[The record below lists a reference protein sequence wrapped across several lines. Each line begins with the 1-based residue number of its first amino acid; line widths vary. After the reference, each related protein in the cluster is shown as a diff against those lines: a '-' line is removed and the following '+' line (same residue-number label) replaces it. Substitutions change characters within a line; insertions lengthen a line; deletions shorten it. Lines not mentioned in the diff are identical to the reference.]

1 MTTLELQT
9 KHAKILLGDTGEL
22 ERIAALALVY
32 PTQHAGWVVRAVAS
46 QADTDE
52 VTGFI
57 GPTAKQRALEYA
69 GEKYAGVKVMDAPPV

>member
-32 PTQHAGWVVRAVAS
+32 PTHHAGWVVRAVAS
-46 QADTDE
+46 PADTEE
-52 VTGFI
+52 VTGFL
-57 GPTAKQRALEYA
+57 GPTAKERALEYA
-69 GEKYAGVKVMDAPPV
+69 GEKYAGVKLMETAPG

>member
-57 GPTAKQRALEYA
+57 CRRQSDGRAAGLARDRQAVAQR
-69 GEKYAGVKVMDAPPV
+69 

>member
-1 MTTLELQT
+1 MNTLEDQT

-32 PTQHAGWVVRAVAS
+32 PTQHAGWVVRAVTSPAN
-46 QADTDE
+46 AEE

-57 GPTAKQRALEYA
+57 GPTAKQRAMEYA
-69 GEKYAGVKVMDAPPV
+69 AEKYAGVKLYDAAPR

>member
-22 ERIAALALVY
+22 ERVAALALVY
-32 PTQHAGWVVRAVAS
+32 PTHHAGWVVRAVTSEAN
-46 QADTDE
+46 ADE
-52 VTGFI
+52 VTGFL

-69 GEKYAGVKVMDAPPV
+69 GEKYAGVKVLDSAPG